1 MALWGNNNNI
11 DNVGEVTDFNYTTKV
26 LTGTGTSFGETGS
39 AQVGDVLK
47 IGLRSAGVGATYY
60 GDVVIVSIASTLSCT
75 VAATEA
81 LIAQNIGD
89 LASSGFAGTSFYAT
103 QQPKFALLDTQ
114 NDRYRNQGSLY
125 ESDSLVYGISTSG
138 YGSPT
143 YTSQYEVAHE
153 GWVGVTTYVG
163 SDGNLRVKKEV
174 LVAMSGITT
183 GASSIP
189 YPTSMGA

>member
-11 DNVGEVTDFNYTTKV
+11 DNVGEITACNYATKT

-60 GDVVIVSIASTLSCT
+60 GDVVITSIASTLSCSF
-75 VAATEA
+75 ASTES
-81 LIAQNIGD
+81 LINQDNGD
-89 LASSGFAGTSFYAT
+89 LADAGFAGTSFYAT
-103 QQPKFALLDTQ
+103 QQPKFALADLQ
-114 NDRYRNQGSLY
+114 GDRYRNVGSDF

-143 YTSQYEVAHE
+143 YSSQFAVDHE
-153 GWVGVTTYVG
+153 GWVGVTTYIDSSG
-163 SDGNLRVKKEV
+163 ALRVKKEV

-183 GASSIP
+183 GSNSIA
-189 YPTSMGA
+189 YPTEKGG